1 MAVMNKMRESM
12 KTILM
17 ILVLAF
23 VATIIF
29 DWGMGGFRG
38 GKPQGVIAEVNGD
51 EITYEEFNNAYQQEL
66 RQQREQTGR
75 DPEGYQLQQIE
86 NQVFERL
93 VQQRLLSDVV
103 QKMNLNSSD
112 EEIGE
117 ELWNNPPQLI
127 RETPAFQDSTGQF
140 DMSLYQA
147 ALQNPQLDQQ
157 WQSVIYYLRNTLPFQ
172 KLGNLINATAVVTD
186 DDARIEYMKTNM
198 KARVEYLFFDAAKY
212 ADQIQPPTD
221 QEIQAYYN
229 EHKEDFRQQETR
241 VLDYI
246 LLELTASASDSA
258 AVRNQAE
265 ELVADAKDGRDF
277 AELAQIYSQ
286 DPGSAENGGDLGYFT
301 RNQMVKPFAD
311 AAFSADVGDIV
322 GPVQSQYGL
331 HIIKVVDK
339 RTENGEQQVKA
350 SHILLKFDPSNST
363 RDALRDEAEYVA
375 EASKESDLRTI
386 AQAESLNVQT
396 TQPFT
401 IEGFIPGLGM
411 ERRVNRWAFRS
422 KVGDVSDALL
432 LDRGYFVAQL
442 AEINEEHIQPLEE
455 VRSQIVSTLN
465 SENRMKAAQAAAQ
478 AAYDKLT
485 AGTPI
490 DEVAAADSLELK
502 QTEEFTANANIPG
515 VGREP
520 RFAGTALRL
529 DVGDIS
535 EPIEGTRGYYVL
547 QVLDKT
553 SFDPDAFAQQKES
566 IKSQLAV
573 RQRNQ
578 MFALWYTKLKD
589 EADIKDYRD
598 EYF

>member
-12 KTILM
+12 KTILI

-29 DWGMGGFRG
+29 DWGMGGFQSG
-38 GKPQGVIAEVNGD
+38 TPQGVIAEVNGD

-93 VQQRLLSDVV
+93 VQQRLLRDVV
-103 QKMNLNSSD
+103 QEMNLASSD

-127 RETPAFQDSTGQF
+127 RETPAFHDSLGQF
-140 DMSLYQA
+140 DMSLYQS
-147 ALQNPQLDQQ
+147 ALQNPQLDEQ
-157 WQSVIYYLRNTLPFQ
+157 WQSVIFYLRNTLPFQ
-172 KLGNLINATAVVTD
+172 KLGNLINATTVVTD
-186 DDARIEYMKTNM
+186 DDARIEFMKNNI
-198 KARVEYLFFDAAKY
+198 KARAEYVFFDAANY
-212 ADQIQPPTD
+212 AEQIQEPTD

-229 EHKEDFRQQETR
+229 EHKEDFRQEETR
-241 VLDYI
+241 VLDYVLI
-246 LLELTASASDSA
+246 ELKPSPSDSA
-258 AVRNQAE
+258 SVRNQAE
-265 ELVADAKDGRDF
+265 ELLTDAKEGRNF
-277 AELAQIYSQ
+277 AELAEIYSQ

-301 RNQMVKPFAD
+301 RTQMVKPFAD
-311 AAFSADVGDIV
+311 AAFAANVGEIV
-322 GPVQSQYGL
+322 GPVESQYGL
-331 HIIKVVDK
+331 HIIKIEDK
-339 RTENGEQQVKA
+339 RTENGEEQVKA
-350 SHILLKFDPSNST
+350 SHILLNFDPSNST

-375 EASKESDLRTI
+375 EASKESSLRAI
-386 AQAESLNVQT
+386 AEGENLNVQT

-401 IEGFIPGLGM
+401 VEGFVPGIGM
-411 ERRVNRWAFRS
+411 ERRVNRWAFRA
-422 KVGDVSDALL
+422 KEGDVSDVLL
-432 LDRGYFVAQL
+432 LDRGYLIAQL
-442 AEINEEHIQPLEE
+442 AEVNEEHIQPLEE
-455 VRSQIVSTLN
+455 VRSIIVSTLN

-478 AAYDKLT
+478 EFYDKLS
-485 AGTPI
+485 GNTPI
-490 DEVAAADSLELK
+490 DAVAAADSLELK
-502 QTEEFTANANIPG
+502 QTDEFTASANIPG

-520 RFAGTALRL
+520 RFAGTAMSLE
-529 DVGDIS
+529 VGDIS

-553 SFDPDAFAQQKES
+553 EFDEEAFAQQKES
-566 IKSQLAV
+566 LKSQLAV

-589 EADIKDYRD
+589 EANIKDYRN